1 MKNLVDF
8 YKTRWFLLNSAT
20 FRQQKTKINHFYFF
34 LVFYFL
40 GPCWFSVHFF
50 CQDFWKIWVVW
61 THTEMLQT
69 KTCKNMLF
77 FNEVFGCH
85 AFFVIFFWF
94 FCAKKWQHVKKTCK
108 NHVLKPIRIC
118 EVMCGCFLL
127 VFQHLC
133 LALTYVKQFFSC
145 EIRKSCKSNNEPK
158 VGSISHDF
166 WKTWI
171 ILHCWWPSCF

>member
-1 MKNLVDF
+1 MIFVEQCYISTTENKNKSLLF
-8 YKTRWFLLNSAT
+8 FSRFLFFGAMLIFSA
-20 FRQQKTKINHFYFF
+20 
-34 LVFYFL
+34 
-40 GPCWFSVHFF
+40 FF

-85 AFFVIFFWF
+85 AFFVIVFCFFL
-94 FCAKKWQHVKKTCK
+94 CKKMTACKKTCK
-108 NHVLKPIRIC
+108 NHVLKPSRIC
-118 EVMCGCFLL
+118 EVMCGCFLP

-158 VGSISHDF
+158 VGSISHSF
-166 WKTWI
+166 WKT
-171 ILHCWWPSCF
+171 